1 LRIDKEGK
9 KGKVQEPMDK
19 LEDLIESRKAA
30 EAMGRGLNYFDVFD
44 QLFKAKAKQY
54 T

>member
-1 LRIDKEGK
+1 MDKEGK
-9 KGKVQEPMDK
+9 KGKEEQPMEK

-30 EAMGRGLNYFDVFD
+30 EAAGRGLNYFNVFD
-44 QLFKAKAKQY
+44 TLFKAKADQY